1 MDFSIFLSHFGGL
14 LKSIILLTFTT
25 IICMEKRIYHF
36 LIAVAVWLLPMIR
49 VSGQSDV
56 CPKPESINLT
66 GVTRTTANLSWS
78 LSGTQV
84 SPVSYT
90 MRYGI
95 EGQQRVT
102 LDGINAPGETFILEN
117 LEPGTTYEVD
127 LRSSCEDSDRGW
139 SDWSSLFRF
148 STLGDPVD
156 IPLVNNFNAETGIMP
171 KNWFTSSRF
180 IDNVVLSANDAAF
193 GESGQGKSV
202 LIKATTEGIVDL
214 ITPQLNHPAND
225 LEISFRYFATKK
237 LKFSAGIKSNPYSS
251 DFEPVFDHDVTEVD
265 KWVEVRMNTSK
276 AAASASGYCFVIS
289 VPGGLSGDLY
299 IDDIDIHEK
308 PQCIRMETLKC
319 VKTDSTSL
327 TLSWFDYEESGD
339 YILWVNG
346 VEKTVNGTPIA
357 DVRGVEN
364 NMRYELGNLEKNTS
378 YKLKIRNNCTFDNGS
393 FSEWSEPIS
402 VTTFCGTGSTVFK
415 EDFEGANF
423 PPQCWRQEIDGP
435 GYWITTAVDGH
446 GNVLTV
452 KRESGSGVGDVIKSR
467 LILQPVYID
476 KAGGYDLAFKVHRQG
491 KVSDSNTQKIE
502 DEGIVVWINGAPTL
516 DGATRVEMIHDHFCL
531 SPVEKAEGWYEYYYN
546 INMQGTVYVIFEARD
561 VSSSGKETH
570 VDDIEI
576 RKAPTCRMVENV
588 RFESSDETSITLTWD
603 NGRYSDATEYMVDYT
618 ISPNHAPISA
628 PVKVSGNKYTING
641 LQSGGQV
648 YTIRAKVAASC
659 GAGNN
664 SEYTDEVAIVEAT
677 KCSARTVLPL
687 IEEFKSGV
695 FPPVCWSTT
704 LVESGEGN
712 FEDYGGK
719 LWSIVESKSGVTGQ
733 DNHQVAAMLESNPGA
748 RALLV
753 MPLIDFGGTEK
764 EYELK
769 FTMMRGSAYA
779 ISKGD
784 GLKIWLND
792 TPDLNGATVISNLIS
807 TRSDVSP
814 STYPDF
820 EEGFLSSWGWDKQSV
835 SFKAS
840 GEKYVI
846 FEGCSDTEKVGGL
859 HDTQLKDVRLLP
871 KNECGIMD
879 IAFTSVVGIT
889 TESAVVTL
897 SDPSHATAFEAI
909 CGLSG
914 FDPYSEGEVFVANEN
929 NLEVEITGLKPS
941 TEYQVYV
948 RRVCGSEKG
957 LWSEFPHEF
966 KSACAGFGVTV
977 NTPFFEGFEDGYAID
992 KNIEDCFVQEIESG
1006 KYAAPWLA
1014 ATSFKTYSDQI
1025 VEPYEGDVMAVL
1037 DRNYYGDGKT
1047 WLFYPFYFE
1056 KGKNYVASVQAYGV
1070 GAYYNIVALAWGQFA
1085 ESERMTE
1092 IQKKNLYGGEWE
1104 HVKGYLSVPESGVYY
1119 IGIYGERGSGVL
1131 VDNFRVEEAY
1141 CVPPTAS
1148 EVKDITPVSAT
1159 IEFTSEGAVEWD
1171 IKVSI
1176 GRFTPEYED
1185 GNVVK
1190 MERIKDKQYALTD
1203 LIANTEYSYSMR
1215 SVCEGQTSDWSPLYT
1230 FRTECQVYDVPWYD
1244 PLDNGNGLPCWEI
1257 PETTSDR
1264 YVAIDQNRNN
1274 SGYSK
1279 KGNAWKIA
1287 KTTIISPEFK
1297 DGMEGKVLSGWLY
1310 LGLGSDAVCSVGLV
1324 TEDDDLVSVANVVV
1338 KSGSVWY
1345 DFDVYFED
1353 LAERFGEEFANAS
1366 RFYISVPDAT
1376 VYIDELSL
1384 KDIPLCKKP
1393 ADPKIIATSPF
1404 GFTMDWTPMGEE
1416 TKWEVVARRDGE
1428 EDIVFPFS
1436 SHPGIVTEGLDPVTT
1451 YDLYLR
1457 TVCNDNT
1464 YSGETY
1470 CGPYTTDCYLYSLP
1484 FDVSFDDGLMTCWEN
1499 GTILPEAGL
1508 EWRAGGGQ
1516 MRWQT
1521 NTSAEGSL
1529 ISTIFSPAI
1538 YVKEAENLRLSFD
1551 AVVRGYVSEEDKILK
1566 VYIWSDMDGSFDD
1579 PLLVKLNERR
1589 LVAELKP
1596 ADFNQNASSGKDFR
1610 TFSFDLNKMNNP
1622 DNATTFGKD
1631 IVSGSEL
1638 IRIVFVASKKP
1649 GTVDFAVD
1657 NISIE
1662 DMAACLRPTGATFSE
1677 MTETSV
1683 MMQISD
1689 TTDNNQWQY
1698 VCVLSGTEVNLK
1710 DAKLRPMSVKT
1721 KDVQIKKT
1729 TAIPGGNSAQ
1739 DLVGETLYDVY
1750 VRSNCG
1756 SNNYSAYRGPYS
1768 FRTAC
1773 PAYSVPYKE
1782 SFEDMTSFAS
1792 ECWGEYVANRNTWN
1806 SNPVY
1811 MIKESTYDASDGKKL
1826 LVLNYNN
1833 HRDTFCV
1840 SLPQFNRPINELKV
1854 RFDYKGSGFNVGVM
1868 MEYGNLKTLVPVEKL
1883 DDVTGYSSPMVLG
1896 KVVDFSL
1903 SDVPNLKDAAAIVFY
1918 HNSRDAANIDNVFV
1932 VPSNYNFEP
1941 TGLNVT
1947 EFNEHDASFAWNG
1960 VNGVEKYEYEVISL
1974 DGTKVKGGNITVS
1987 DKYTVDGLDFN
1998 TNYKFRLRVVEG
2010 EDPSPWS
2017 EVEFYTLA
2025 EIPALDYVS
2034 GFEDDEDN
2042 AKWVVGGSDQ
2052 PNKFVFGS
2060 DADAVRSGSKS
2071 LYISN
2076 GGEGKYGYNATESSY
2091 TYVYRT
2097 LDFTPGQYTI
2107 SYSWRCVGDAYN
2119 DYGRVFLAPVDEKLT
2134 FEPLFKK
2141 GGNSWQGA
2149 FRSDAGCIALD
2160 GKDDARLNRQF
2171 EFSTVTR
2178 ELSFEES
2185 CRYNLVILWMND
2197 EYNGSNPAFAIDDIE
2212 VRRVNCQT
2220 LEDLNV
2226 ISVSDRDASVT
2237 FRNRNEQNTA
2247 RYAVTTTGDKAD
2259 AEGKWVVFN
2268 GTEAKITGLQPNT
2281 AYTVFLDAECGEN
2294 EHSMAKSVTF
2304 TTLPSSVVTLPYDCS
2319 FESQDDQSWM
2329 MQTGRSINKF
2339 MYGKGASANDPD
2351 RDNMSL
2357 YITGD
2362 GGNYMYDNTKGT
2374 TVYAHK
2380 LFSLDK
2386 GLYRI
2391 SYRWKANGEYKYDEW
2406 TDVYKVIDYGRV
2418 FLAPVSVVLSPGNAV
2433 FNGSVLPSGA
2443 VALDNG
2449 PMYNQKEWV
2458 EVDKTVLLK
2467 ENGKYQIV
2475 VAWTNDSYSG
2485 SQPLAIDDIHFEKLP
2500 CAAVA
2505 DLTALEVSKTT
2516 AEFSFENINGSPVEY
2531 SLLKNK
2537 SVVKIETI
2545 EAGLNIISLTDLE
2558 PQTKYELAV
2567 QAICDDDKK
2576 SDVVTIGFET
2586 ECEPIAVTLDN
2597 PYIDDFES
2605 YADTR
2610 SLSSCWTEDYIKGN
2624 LSYAKDSWEV
2634 NTFETSSKRSPRS
2647 PRTNLTLRGARRS
2660 TMTREF
2666 RLEGGKYYEISV
2678 WAVQSRAST
2687 ASISMVLVSEDFS
2700 ETRELSRHD
2709 EVNYLTYSK
2718 VAGYFRPDES
2728 GVYRLGIRG
2737 KGGQSVDADWLV
2749 IDDMEVRELGVEAPL
2764 NLQVDDITRV
2774 SARVSWAANAD
2785 KYELELWS
2793 RGVKVG
2799 ESVQNI
2805 TDTEFGLSDLTG
2817 ATNYEVKVR
2826 AVNADKTSEWAS
2838 VRFTT
2843 ECSETVLPYAVDF
2856 NDEMTGD
2863 VPPCW
2868 TNANGWLT
2876 DEKFN
2881 WGVTADRNNKY
2892 MSLPASS
2899 AYGKAVLETPVLTG
2913 IVTGQKM
2920 SFRYRNNTV
2929 GEQLQVAVSLDGG
2942 VTYSET
2948 IATLGRSENW
2958 TIQRFS
2964 LDTYVGKDIVVA
2976 FMANP
2981 KADNLG
2987 HSIDIDDVRFN
2998 CHDDDKIISAIV
3010 CEGND
3015 YNDEYFNIRRTEL
3028 VPGRINTFEHLIEG
3042 DFDNPDAQTMCD
3054 RYVKLELMVN
3064 SSTLT
3069 IIDYTM
3075 CEGDV
3080 YQEAP
3085 FDDKPYTTQGV
3096 YRKPYIQQNGCDSII
3111 QLNLTVLPKVKVL
3124 NVEVCEGDV
3133 YEFNGKSYPVGSYEI
3148 PDVHKIEEGREC
3160 DYVTE
3165 LTVSAR
3171 PKYFEYHAYFCE
3183 GSKYT
3188 WPVNREEYT
3197 VAGVYEERLITP
3209 DGCDSICRLNLEM
3222 LPAATSFDMTICSGG
3237 QYIWGEGSAAE
3248 VFTKPGR
3255 YVKAFKNVLG
3265 CDSTVTLFLS
3275 VNPPIERDIDDYVC
3289 EGHPYEAYGLSI
3301 PVITKDTIV
3310 IQKSQTDE
3318 LCDSTTRI
3326 HIEFIPTIRVD
3337 SLYELSDGESVV
3349 FNGNT
3354 INEPGT
3360 YNATFR
3366 TSLGCDSVVILS
3378 VTNGRGVD
3386 NVYALP
3392 LLIAPNPV
3400 RGGESTF
3407 VDRTWTAEER
3417 KGLTVEILNSVGQ
3430 IVRSEQPMIYPI
3442 EIRTLNVSGI
3452 YYIRILSGTGEL
3464 YVGKLIV
3471 K

>member
-1 MDFSIFLSHFGGL
+1 MDFSIFLPHFGGL
-14 LKSIILLTFTT
+14 LKSITLLTFTT

-36 LIAVAVWLLPMIR
+36 LIAVVVWLLPMIQ
-49 VSGQSDV
+49 VAGQSDV
-56 CPKPESINLT
+56 CPEPESINLT

-84 SPVSYT
+84 APVSYT

-95 EGQQRVT
+95 EGQERVI
-102 LDGINAPGETFILEN
+102 LDGVDAPGETYTLQN

-139 SDWSSLFRF
+139 SEWSSLFRF

-265 KWVEVRMNTSK
+265 KWVDVRMNTSK
-276 AAASASGYCFVIS
+276 AAASATGYCFVIS

-319 VKTDSTSL
+319 VRTDSTSL

-339 YILWVNG
+339 YILWING
-346 VEKTVNGTPIA
+346 EEKTVKGTSITG
-357 DVRGVEN
+357 VRGVEN
-364 NMRYELGNLEKNTS
+364 NIQYELGNLEKNSS
-378 YKLKIRNNCTFDNGS
+378 YTLKVRNNCTFDNGS
-393 FSEWSEPIS
+393 SSEWSEQIS

-415 EDFEGANF
+415 EGFEGDNF

-435 GYWITTAVDGH
+435 GYWITKPIDGH
-446 GNVLTV
+446 GNVLTI
-452 KRESGSGVGDVIKSR
+452 KRESGSGAGDVIKSR

-491 KVSDSNTQKIE
+491 KINDTNTEKIE

-561 VSSSGKETH
+561 VSRNGKETH

-628 PVKVSGNKYTING
+628 PVKVNGNKYTISG
-641 LQSGGQV
+641 LQAGGQV

-664 SEYTDEVAIVEAT
+664 SEYTKEVVIVEAT
-677 KCSARTVLPL
+677 KCAARTSLPL
-687 IEEFKSGV
+687 VEKFDGGM
-695 FPPVCWSTT
+695 FPPACWQAPDMT
-704 LVESGEGN
+704 ERGEGN
-712 FEDYGGK
+712 NDDLGGK
-719 LWSIVESKSGVTGQ
+719 PWAITESGVVGMRET
-733 DNHQVAAMLESNPGA
+733 NPGA
-748 RALLV
+748 KANLI
-753 MPLIDFGGTEK
+753 MPLVDFGTTDSD
-764 EYELK
+764 YELV
-769 FTMMRGSAYA
+769 FTMLRGDLYGIAM
-779 ISKGD
+779 GD
-784 GLKIWLND
+784 GVKIWLSDNL
-792 TPDLNGATVISNLIS
+792 DLTGAVLLSDGLIS
-807 TRSDVSP
+807 SHKDAKPIPGSK
-814 STYPDF
+814 YEYD
-820 EEGFLSSWGWDKQSV
+820 SWDKFGWDEIKLM
-835 SFKAS
+835 FKAS
-840 GEKYVI
+840 GKKYVI
-846 FEGCSDTEKVGGL
+846 FEGCSDAGGGS
-859 HDTQLKDVRLLP
+859 KAIPEVSMKNIRLQP
-871 KNECGIMD
+871 KNDCGIMD
-879 IAFTSVVGIT
+879 ISYIDVIGIT
-889 TESAVVTL
+889 TESAMVVLT
-897 SDPSHATAFEAI
+897 DPSYASAFEVK
-909 CGLSG
+909 CGPIG
-914 FDPYSEGEVFVANEN
+914 FDPYSEGNEFASGEGN
-929 NLEVEITGLKPS
+929 TEAEITGLQPE

-948 RRVCGSEKG
+948 RRVCGSDKG
-957 LWSEFPHEF
+957 LWSEFPQGF
-966 KSACAGFGVTV
+966 KSACAGFKVTV
-977 NTPFFEGFEDGYAID
+977 NTPFFEGFEEGYAVN
-992 KNIEDCFVQEIESG
+992 KNIEGCFVQEMQSG
-1006 KYAAPWLA
+1006 EYAAPWLA
-1014 ATSFKTYSDQI
+1014 ATSFEIYSDQI

-1037 DRNYYGDGKT
+1037 DRNRYGDGKT

-1056 KGKNYVASVQAYGV
+1056 KGKNYVTSVQAYGV
-1070 GAYYNIVALAWGQFA
+1070 YSYSNIVALAWGQFA

-1092 IQKKNLYGGEWE
+1092 MQKVNLYGGEWE

-1119 IGIYGERGSGVL
+1119 IGIYGERGEGVL

-1159 IEFTSEGAVEWD
+1159 IEFSSEGAAEWD

-1190 MERIKDKQYALTD
+1190 MERIKAKQYALTD
-1203 LIANTEYSYSMR
+1203 LISNTEYYYSMR
-1215 SVCEGQTSDWSPLYT
+1215 SVCEGQTSDWSPLYS
-1230 FRTECQVYDVPWYD
+1230 FRTECQAYEVPWYD
-1244 PLDNGNGLPCWEI
+1244 PLDNGNGLPCWEV

-1264 YVAIDQNRNN
+1264 YVNIDQNRNN

-1287 KTTIISPEFK
+1287 KTMIISPEFK
-1297 DGMEGKVLSGWLY
+1297 DGLEGKVLSGWLY
-1310 LGLGSDAVCSVGLV
+1310 VGLGSDAVCSVGLA
-1324 TEDDDLVSVANVVV
+1324 TEDGDVVSVANVSV

-1345 DFDVYFED
+1345 DFDVYFEN
-1353 LAERFGEEFANAS
+1353 LAEKFGEEFADAS
-1366 RFYISVPDAT
+1366 RFYISVPDGT
-1376 VYIDELSL
+1376 IYIDELSL
-1384 KDIPLCKKP
+1384 DVIPSCKKP
-1393 ADPKIIATSPF
+1393 ADPKITATAPF
-1404 GFTMDWTPMGEE
+1404 GFTMDWTPMGSE

-1428 EDIVFPFS
+1428 DDIVFPFS
-1436 SHPGIVTEGLDPVTT
+1436 SHPGVVTEGLESATM

-1457 TVCNDNT
+1457 TVCDDGT

-1470 CGPYTTDCYLYSLP
+1470 YGRYTTDCYQYPLP
-1484 FDVSFDDGLMTCWEN
+1484 FDASFDDGKLVCWEN
-1499 GTILPEAGL
+1499 GVILPEGGL
-1508 EWRAGGGQ
+1508 KWYAS
-1516 MRWQT
+1516 
-1521 NTSAEGSL
+1521 NGSL
-1529 ISTIFSPAI
+1529 KWYTSSSNEQTTISTVYSPAI
-1538 YVKEAENLRLSFD
+1538 SVKTAENLRLSFD
-1551 AVVRGYVSEEDKILK
+1551 AVVRGYASEEDKILK
-1566 VYIWSDMDGSFDD
+1566 VYVWSDVDGIFD
-1579 PLLVKLNERR
+1579 PANGKLNERR
-1589 LVAELKP
+1589 LVTELTT
-1596 ADFNQNASSGKDFR
+1596 ADFNQNASYGKDLRHFA
-1610 TFSFDLNKMNNP
+1610 FDLNKLNCDPEQIN
-1622 DNATTFGKD
+1622 FGKD
-1631 IVSGSEL
+1631 IVSGSNL
-1638 IRIVFVASKKP
+1638 IRIVFVASKKSN
-1649 GTVDFAVD
+1649 TVDFSVD
-1657 NISIE
+1657 NLSVE
-1662 DMAACLRPTGATFSE
+1662 DMAACLRPTGATFSD
-1677 MTETSV
+1677 MTESSA
-1683 MMQISD
+1683 MMHISD
-1689 TTDNNQWQY
+1689 STTNSQWQY
-1698 VCVLSGTEVNLK
+1698 VCVLSGTEVDLET
-1710 DAKLRPMSVKT
+1710 ARPTAARS
-1721 KDVQIKKT
+1721 KDVEIKKT
-1729 TAIPGGNSAQ
+1729 TALTGSPAQ
-1739 DLVGETLYDVY
+1739 NLVGETLYDVY

-1756 SNNYSAYRGPYS
+1756 NNDYSAYRGPYS

-1773 PAYSVPYKE
+1773 PAYSVPYHE
-1782 SFEDMTSFAS
+1782 GFEEMTTFAS
-1792 ECWGEYVANRNTWN
+1792 ECWGEYVVDRSESNN
-1806 SNPVY
+1806 NPVY
-1811 MIKESTYDASDGKKL
+1811 SFTDYVSSVSEGKKS
-1826 LVLNYNN
+1826 LVLSQNY
-1833 HRDTFCV
+1833 HSDLFCV
-1840 SLPQFNRPINELKV
+1840 SLPQFDRPINELKI
-1854 RFDYKGSGFNVGVM
+1854 RFDYKGAGFNVGVM
-1868 MEYGNLKTLVPVEKL
+1868 MEYGNMSTLVSVEKL
-1883 DDVTGYSSPMVLG
+1883 EDVTQYDAQMVLG
-1896 KVVDFSL
+1896 KVIDFSR
-1903 SDVPNLKDAAAIVFY
+1903 SNVPNLKDAAAIVFY
-1918 HNSRDAANIDNVFV
+1918 QSGRSNAYIDNVFV
-1932 VPSNYNFEP
+1932 VPHDYNFEP
-1941 TGLNVT
+1941 AGLKVT
-1947 EFNEHDASFAWNG
+1947 EFNERDASFAWNG
-1960 VNGVEKYEYEVISL
+1960 VNGVEKYEYEVL
-1974 DGTKVKGGNITVS
+1974 GTDGVKVKGGNITVS

-1998 TNYKFRLRVVEG
+1998 TGYTFRLRVVEG

-2052 PNKFVFGS
+2052 PNRFVFGS
-2060 DADAVRSGSKS
+2060 DADAVHSGSKS

-2076 GGEGKYGYNATESSY
+2076 GSEGKYGYNVTESSY

-2107 SYSWRCVGDAYN
+2107 SYSWRCMGDAYN

-2134 FEPLFKK
+2134 FEPLFRK
-2141 GGNSWQGA
+2141 GGISWQGA

-2171 EFSTVTR
+2171 EFATVTR
-2178 ELSFEES
+2178 ELSFEEN

-2197 EYNGSNPAFAIDDIE
+2197 EYNGSNPAFAIDDLE

-2220 LEDLNV
+2220 LEDLKV
-2226 ISVSDRDASVT
+2226 ISVSDREASVT

-2281 AYTVFLDAECGEN
+2281 AYTVFIDAECGET

-2304 TTLPSSVVTLPYDCS
+2304 TTLQSSIVTLPYDCS
-2319 FESQDDQSWM
+2319 FESQDDQLWM
-2329 MQTGRSINKF
+2329 MQTGRSNNKF

-2351 RDNMSL
+2351 QDNMSL

-2362 GGNYMYDNTKGT
+2362 GGNYMYDNTKAT

-2391 SYRWKANGEYKYDEW
+2391 SYRWKADGEYIYDEW
-2406 TDVYKVIDYGRV
+2406 NDVYKVIDYGRV

-2458 EVDKTVLLK
+2458 EVDKTLLLK
-2467 ENGKYQIV
+2467 EDGKYQIV
-2475 VAWTNDSYSG
+2475 VAWTNDSRSG

-2500 CAAVA
+2500 CAAVTG
-2505 DLTALEVSKTT
+2505 LTALEVSKTT
-2516 AEFSFENINGSPVEY
+2516 AEFSFENINDSPVEY
-2531 SLLKNK
+2531 SLFKNK
-2537 SVVKIETI
+2537 SVVKTETI
-2545 EAGLNIISLTDLE
+2545 EAGRNIISLTDLE
-2558 PQTKYELAV
+2558 PQTKYELTV
-2567 QAICDDDKK
+2567 QAICDEDKK
-2576 SDVVTIGFET
+2576 AEIVTIGFEM
-2586 ECEPIAVTLDN
+2586 ECEPIAVTLDH

-2610 SLSSCWTEDYIKGN
+2610 SLSSCWTEDYIKGD

-2634 NTFETSSKRSPRS
+2634 NTFETSYKRSPRS
-2647 PRTNLTLRGARRS
+2647 LRTNLTLRGARRS

-2687 ASISMVLVSEDFS
+2687 ASISMVLVSEDLS

-2737 KGGQSVDADWLV
+2737 KGGEHVDSDWLV
-2749 IDDMEVRELGVEAPL
+2749 IDDMEVRELGVESPL
-2764 NLQVDDITRV
+2764 NMQVDDITRV

-2805 TDTEFGLSDLTG
+2805 TDTEFELSDLTG

-2826 AVNADKTSEWAS
+2826 AVTADNTSDWAS

-2868 TNANGWLT
+2868 TNANGWFT

-2929 GEQLQVAVSLDGG
+2929 GEQLQIAVSLDGG

-2964 LDTYVGKDIVVA
+2964 LDTYAGKDIVVA

-2998 CHDDDKIISAIV
+2998 CHDNDEIISAIV

-3028 VPGRINTFEHLIEG
+3028 VPGMVNIFEYMVEG

-3069 IIDYTM
+3069 VIDYTM

-3096 YRKPYIQQNGCDSII
+3096 YRKPYIQKNGCDSVI

-3133 YEFNGKSYPVGSYEI
+3133 YEFKGKSYPVGSYEI

-3160 DYVTE
+3160 EYVIE

-3188 WPVNREEYT
+3188 WSVNREEYT
-3197 VAGVYEERLITP
+3197 AAGVYEERLITP

-3265 CDSTVTLFLS
+3265 CDSTVTLILS

-3326 HIEFIPTIRVD
+3326 HIEFIPTVRVD
-3337 SLYELSDGESVV
+3337 SLYELSDGESIV

-3354 INEPGT
+3354 IKEPGT

-3366 TSLGCDSVVILS
+3366 TSLGCDSVVILT
-3378 VTNGRGVD
+3378 VTDGRGVD

-3392 LLIAPNPV
+3392 LVIAPNPV

-3430 IVRSEQPMIYPI
+3430 IVSSEQPMIYPI